1 MNAGSFAELLD
12 ARRCGPGRWMA
23 RCPPHQ
29 DRTPSLQIAQG
40 DKDVLL
46 HCWTGCSIEE
56 VCTALGLRLHDLFDD
71 RDLSPAERRGASQ
84 ERQERDVEHL
94 AAHRSGCQ
102 RNRDLYRME
111 CLRDA
116 MGEKLARLHDD
127 DRLTE
132 LFHLTCD
139 RLEDAEAAM
148 PGHAD
153 GPNRQ
158 QPSMQAPAWITRA
171 GGAWSEF

>member
-84 ERQERDVEHL
+84 ERQERDVETSGRPPFWMPTQS
-94 AAHRSGCQ
+94 RSLSDG
-102 RNRDLYRME
+102 MF
-111 CLRDA
+111 
-116 MGEKLARLHDD
+116 ARCHG
-127 DRLTE
+127 REVGTIA
-132 LFHLTCD
+132 
-139 RLEDAEAAM
+139 R
-148 PGHAD
+148 
-153 GPNRQ
+153 
-158 QPSMQAPAWITRA
+158 
-171 GGAWSEF
+171 